1 MHIIISITL
10 TFFSSVVVVKNVS
23 VHPVLG
29 KTINM
34 VAVDRNCTLATAATR
49 DSCLAARYNNTL
61 DATSVKSSSSVFT
74 ANVNGD
80 INIPKTW
87 IVILLRIAQLNL
99 TVKCVIKLSVRNVY

>member
-1 MHIIISITL
+1 MID
-10 TFFSSVVVVKNVS
+10 
-23 VHPVLG
+23 
-29 KTINM
+29 TI
-34 VAVDRNCTLATAATR
+34 ATAATR